1 MRTKK
6 IAIVVAVITAP
17 IIGLQGC
24 YKVATV
30 IPDNK
35 VEVTEPVSFAKDII
49 PIFNTKCNMSGCHN
63 QGGQIPNLSVTV
75 SYNSLLNGNY
85 IDKSSPANSLLYL
98 KMSGK
103 KGSPMPLTGSNIEY
117 NALVLAW
124 IQQGAKDN

>member
-1 MRTKK
+1 MLLKR
-6 IAIVVAVITAP
+6 VISILMMVISGV
-17 IIGLQGC
+17 IIITGC
-24 YKVATV
+24 YNDKTLIPEAAAVNRTV
-30 IPDNK
+30 
-35 VEVTEPVSFAKDII
+35 SYSQDIV
-49 PIFNTKCNMSGCHN
+49 PIFSKSCNMSGCHN